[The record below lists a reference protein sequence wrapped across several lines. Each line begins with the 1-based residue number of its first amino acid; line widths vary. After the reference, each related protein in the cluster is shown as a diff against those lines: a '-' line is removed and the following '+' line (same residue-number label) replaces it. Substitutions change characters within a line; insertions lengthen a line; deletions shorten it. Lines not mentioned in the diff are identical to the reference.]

1 MLPSKCFR
9 YYIGKV
15 VPDQSL
21 ANRSEVKSAG
31 KPGNGSPKPD
41 GTRLQAVKLSPEI
54 LHIVVLDSAR
64 EIERESRRCTDN
76 GRQQF

>member
-1 MLPSKCFR
+1 M
-9 YYIGKV
+9 
-15 VPDQSL
+15 
-21 ANRSEVKSAG
+21 KSAG

-54 LHIVVLDSAR
+54 LHIVVLDSSR
-64 EIERESRRCTDN
+64 EIERESRRPTDN